1 VQRYSYVPGALKVT
15 RNVPPPSGVP
25 VPRHEFAVPSLG
37 AEQTKKSCG
46 MSPTLLMWNVT
57 LPSLT
62 VLVESVIA
70 NSVGVPSRTVTVDAG
85 RRVVAR
91 GSEKRKR

>member
-1 VQRYSYVPGALKVT
+1 
-15 RNVPPPSGVP
+15 
-25 VPRHEFAVPSLG
+25 
-37 AEQTKKSCG
+37 

-85 RRVVAR
+85 RA
-91 GSEKRKR
+91 GGGTGFGEKKALTCLPTPDWTKQVRWVPWHAPVQFLKWERAPG